1 MKANNVWRWM
11 ILIIFAVSVAALGY
25 YVFAADLGRRAAGS
39 EQDRGSYRQVA
50 MLSLG
55 QTEIKNY
62 QRMGFTRGILRF
74 SPDSGRLAVGTETG
88 QVIMVSTDGTVL
100 WQRPAG
106 LGKVTALEFSPDGA
120 SLYVGETSA
129 DGSMYCL
136 DAASGRERWK
146 SRPAAVLG
154 VDLKR
159 KSHPGVIR
167 IITAQDG
174 RVFVLTQRYDRT
186 ASGESLYF
194 AKIFCFSPEGREL
207 WRYPA
212 AEAMDAWVNWMSADR
227 QGRLIVFGTANF
239 DGEHRYRYGKNA
251 YCLYGDSGV
260 EAWSADIGPT
270 PPFQR
275 TILRG
280 SPNVAADGQHVAAMA
295 SDGRALLFDGRG
307 QELWRR
313 HLSVPRKI
321 DEVYLNAVG
330 RDAYVLGDFVVFT
343 TINTYNNA
351 NWQLPTPL
359 EHPSSNTL
367 FVFTTGGQY
376 VAKWRAGGGIE
387 EVYFS
392 SARQIVAA
400 VGRNTK
406 TKDPAVHGIYLI
418 DMPYAA
424 AVEKL
429 ATEGPCAAA
438 AISPDERLVAGIEA
452 PLQLD
457 DGSIIGGYR
466 LWLWEKTEPRKID
479 QASTK

>member
-1 MKANNVWRWM
+1 MKAVNLWRWI
-11 ILIIFAVSVAALGY
+11 ILLIFAVSLTGLGY
-25 YVFAADLGRRAAGS
+25 YVFAGDSGARQAAGPAP
-39 EQDRGSYRQVA
+39 GAAAYRQVA
-50 MLSLG
+50 CLSLG
-55 QTEIKNY
+55 QVEVKNY

-88 QVIMVSTDGTVL
+88 QVIMLSGEGAVL

-146 SRPAAVLG
+146 NRPAAVLG

-167 IITAQDG
+167 IITAEDG
-174 RVFVLTQRYDRT
+174 RVFVLTQRYDR
-186 ASGESLYF
+186 AANGESLYF
-194 AKIFCFSPEGREL
+194 ARIFCVSAEGREI

-212 AEAMDAWVNWMSADR
+212 AENMDAWVNWMSIDK
-227 QGRLIVFGTANF
+227 QGGRIVFGTANF
-239 DGEHRYRYGKNA
+239 DGEHYYRYGKNV
-251 YCLYGDSGV
+251 YCLDGDGGT
-260 EAWSADIGPT
+260 EAWSADIAPT

-280 SPNVAADGQHVAAMA
+280 SPNVAADGAHVTAMA
-295 SDGRALLFDGRG
+295 SDGRAILYDGRG
-307 QELWRR
+307 RELWRR
-313 HLSVPRKI
+313 HLSVPQKI

-330 RDAYVLGDFVVFT
+330 RDAYMLGDFAVFT

-359 EHPSSNTL
+359 EHPSSNSL
-367 FVFTTGGQY
+367 FIFTAGGQY

-387 EVYFS
+387 EIAFLS
-392 SARQIVAA
+392 PSHMVAA

-406 TKDPAVHGIYLI
+406 TKDPAVHGIYLV
-418 DMPYAA
+418 DLPYAA

-466 LWLWEKTEPRKID
+466 LWLWGRAEPREP
-479 QASTK
+479 